1 MHKAEHPQLYISPAV
16 AAYRSAAALDYIYQ
30 YQTARRMIKVALFK
44 KKDKQNE
51 ETTENKEL
59 DLKGMALE
67 ALNQKLNGHLY
78 DGCIIMP
85 RGGYTIDINVA
96 RQEEKEGIKLAQF
109 VYIIRHDDFDEP
121 IIEPT
126 DSQGKTWEEA
136 ADVAARMFMGSIW
149 HCIDQASQRKNPIL
163 VPVDYLGQHYD
174 FDMFSQSVV
183 RVGVSEDVQ
192 PTMLVNFIKDQIP
205 KYLGSKKYYWL
216 RIFLARFGN
225 NRVVEV
231 RVNGSVCVDLAPYF
245 QQYVD
250 QMDAGDKFVSE
261 KQYAFF
267 VQHEDDKC
275 PFNKETVVNAAKDAI
290 DRMTKIKSREDYE
303 AMAQSLVDM
312 TGSKSL
318 AAEIRIFIPEILA
331 KMTLG
336 FREGDKLFLI
346 ADDSQI
352 EFRKT
357 QLRSYFYIQQVVLE
371 FLSRRPATEE
381 VQSIVYNSVAF
392 KEMRKVLEDAK
403 KNGQEIQP
411 GDLFVPG
418 TAYKVGEDDYF
429 VW

>member
-1 MHKAEHPQLYISPAV
+1 
-16 AAYRSAAALDYIYQ
+16 
-30 YQTARRMIKVALFK
+30 MIKVALFK

-51 ETTENKEL
+51 EQQTENNQQQVDIKTL
-59 DLKGMALE
+59 ALE
-67 ALNQKLNGHLY
+67 ALNSKLNGHLY

-85 RGGYTIDINVA
+85 RGGYTIDINVS

-109 VYIIRHDDFDEP
+109 VYIIRNDNFDEP

-136 ADVAARMFMGSIW
+136 ADIAARMFMGSIW
-149 HCIDQASQRKNPIL
+149 HCIELASQRKNPIL

-174 FDMFSQSVV
+174 FDMFCQSVV
-183 RVGVSEDVQ
+183 RVGVSEDIQ
-192 PTMLVNFIKDQIP
+192 PTMLANFIKDQIP

-216 RIFLARFGN
+216 RIYLARMN
-225 NRVVEV
+225 NNKIIEV
-231 RVNGSVCVDLAPYF
+231 RINGSVCVELAQYF
-245 QQYVD
+245 QAYVD
-250 QMDAGDKFVSE
+250 QMQAEDKFVSE
-261 KQYAFF
+261 KQYVLF

-275 PFNKETVVNAAKDAI
+275 PFDKETVTNAAKEAI
-290 DRMTKIKSREDYE
+290 ELMVKIKSREDYE
-303 AMAQSLVDM
+303 AMAQKLVDM

-318 AAEIRIFIPEILA
+318 AAEIRIFVPEILA

-336 FREGDKLFLI
+336 FREGDNLSLI
-346 ADDSQI
+346 TDNGQI
-352 EFRKT
+352 DFRKT

-371 FLSRRPATEE
+371 FLSKRPPTEA

-392 KEMRKVLEDAK
+392 REMRKVLEEARA
-403 KNGQEIQP
+403 NGQEIKP